1 MRLLSLLAFAALSF
15 SSYADVLV
23 ENAYARASPPGAINS
38 AAFMTIHNDGAEA
51 IKLVSASSSAADVV
65 ELHNHEH
72 HMGVMR
78 MRQVDAIDV
87 AGHGTTELKP
97 GGLHVMLLGLRES
110 LREGMHIKVPFRD
123 NIKRFEVR
131 TRPTLLSC
139 DTGTKD
145 MQIVHITMRVL
156 FRPVESEL
164 STIML
169 KLGMDYDTRVVPSI
183 A

>member
-1 MRLLSLLAFAALSF
+1 MLDRMGKLGFGM
-15 SSYADVLV
+15 LV
-23 ENAYARASPPGAINS
+23 GGV
-38 AAFMTIHNDGAEA
+38 FMTNF
-51 IKLVSASSSAADVV
+51 VFVV
-65 ELHNHEH
+65 EP
-72 HMGVMR
+72 GYR
-78 MRQVDAIDV
+78 AIIQNN
-87 AGHGTTELKP
+87 LR
-97 GGLHVMLLGLRES
+97 GLGSHVYG
-110 LREGMHIKVPFRD
+110 EGMHIKVPFRD

-169 KLGMDYDTRVVPSI
+169 ELGMDYDTRVVPSI

>member
-1 MRLLSLLAFAALSF
+1 MLDRMGKLGVGMLMGG
-15 SSYADVLV
+15 V
-23 ENAYARASPPGAINS
+23 
-38 AAFMTIHNDGAEA
+38 FMTNF
-51 IKLVSASSSAADVV
+51 VFVV
-65 ELHNHEH
+65 EP
-72 HMGVMR
+72 GYR
-78 MRQVDAIDV
+78 AIIQNN
-87 AGHGTTELKP
+87 LR
-97 GGLHVMLLGLRES
+97 GLGSHVYG
-110 LREGMHIKVPFRD
+110 EGMHFKVPIRD

-183 A
+183 AQEVLKTSCAQYTAEQLISLREKVSKEVKEVLQKRCLEQNILIDDISLTDLQF